1 MLAANYDITLDRAA
15 DYSFVLT
22 IRQADGITPVN
33 ITGATFYA
41 DIRDVKTKAQATT
54 FTAALTTPLAGI
66 ATLSLSKTL
75 TKTLRA
81 GMGLYE
87 YDIFADINSV
97 RRRLLYGSVS
107 VRPQATNDV

>member
-1 MLAANYDITLDRAA
+1 MLAAKYDITLDRAA

-33 ITGATFYA
+33 ITGATFYS
-41 DIRDVKTKAQATT
+41 DIRDVKTKAQAASFTT
-54 FTAALTTPLAGI
+54 ALTTPTAGI
-66 ATLSLSKTL
+66 ATFTLSKTL

-81 GMGLYE
+81 GVEIYE
-87 YDIFADINSV
+87 YDIFADISSV
-97 RRRLLYGSVS
+97 RRRLLYGLVS